1 MGSSVQFHRVEK
13 VRLVVDTTSSN
24 DKELPY
30 TTLEV
35 IAKDD
40 LGHKFVVTLF
50 ADDPHVFD
58 DLTPEL
64 KETVEV

>member
-1 MGSSVQFHRVEK
+1 MSSSVQFHRVEK

-24 DKELPY
+24 DEQLPY
-30 TTLEV
+30 TTLEI

-40 LGHKFVVTLF
+40 LGHRMTVTLF